1 MSLVICSNKVDPT
14 NRGGSIYKPYSFQN
28 GLGTPMKVP
37 ANSEVALQSIK
48 LEKDGLFTL
57 NNQSN
62 RYFQYFGTKLNVQG
76 DADKQP
82 RFPGLTW
89 IRMNNN
95 DTESF
100 GAFTSDS
107 LAERITDSMNRGLY
121 HPDIQG
127 LANCSVDRTDEEFKG
142 YNMTYDKAP
151 SASGTNTM
159 PNVDNAFI
167 PAHRNSSNFT
177 WVNGQKEFKI
187 NGSGGRAY
195 GIGSKFPPLS
205 LAQGRFDFTWTN
217 ASHGFSVGLS
227 RYADANASFF
237 YNGEVVDRS
246 VGLFDYQNNN
256 AAPTY
261 CRPLDQTKF
270 YDFVAKSVKNA
281 SDEYEIK
288 LYHAVCDDIDDATIY
303 MKEVVYYGAYS
314 GANFSDPFNIT
325 NDKNGATGLR
335 FQADGDKMI
344 VSLMKGTAEVSV
356 MCSPDL
362 ADAAKVNYFKPIA
375 MTCSYLYPKIELVNS
390 GNKVKLDK
398 WEGRNISGFY
408 YSGIDT
414 TKSSTLHI
422 SKRLTNM
429 DWWATLVF
437 IGTASRYCRQVDT
450 RVYNAM
456 NEPTQEHTFAGTSA
470 SGLVNYD
477 FVLITSQSD
486 IYTPTMFAN
495 AQKTLGF
502 DGRGVADTPDVQSG
516 TSVTYTSNVV
526 PKLVSTSSVFVR
538 VNNLTQLSTNAGT
551 GNQSKIIY
559 HCPRFDTAG
568 NEVGAL
574 FHEPGDRTYLKL
586 NNPNEMTIN
595 SFDIDLVNEDETFA
609 EGIIGKTIVSL
620 HIRKSQD

>member
-28 GLGTPMKVP
+28 GLSTPMKVP

-62 RYFQYFGTKLNVQG
+62 RFFQYFGTKLTTDVS
-76 DADKQP
+76 AEIEP

-95 DTESF
+95 DTDSF
-100 GAFTSDS
+100 GSFTTDS
-107 LAERITDSMNRGLY
+107 LASRITDSMNRGLY
-121 HPDIQG
+121 HPDVQG
-127 LANCSVDRTDEEFKG
+127 RADCTVDRTDGEFKG
-142 YNMTYDKAP
+142 YNMKYDKSP
-151 SASGTNTM
+151 SASGTNNI
-159 PNVDNAFI
+159 PDNANAFI
-167 PAHRNSSNFT
+167 PAHRNSGNFVWNNT
-177 WVNGQKEFKI
+177 SKEFSAS
-187 NGSGGRAY
+187 NQGTRAY
-195 GIGSKFPPLS
+195 GIGSGFTPLS

-237 YNGEVVDRS
+237 YDGEQVDRS
-246 VGLFDYQNNN
+246 VGLFDYENNN

-270 YDFVAKSVKNA
+270 YDYVAKSEKNA
-281 SDEYEIK
+281 SGEYEIK
-288 LYHAVCDDIDDATIY
+288 LYHAVCDDIDDDTIY
-303 MKEVVYYGAYS
+303 MQEVVYYGAYS

-344 VSLMKGTAEVSV
+344 VSLLKNTAEVKILT
-356 MCSPDL
+356 SPDL
-362 ADAAKVNYFKPIA
+362 ADAVKVNYFKPIA
-375 MTCSYLYPKIELVNS
+375 MTCSYLYPKMELLVD
-390 GNKVKLDK
+390 GHKIKVDK
-398 WEGRNISGFY
+398 WEGRTISGFY
-408 YSGIDT
+408 YSGVDT
-414 TKSSTLHI
+414 TKSSSLWI

-429 DWWATLVF
+429 DWWASLVW

-456 NEPTQEHTFAGTSA
+456 NEPTLQHTFAGTSA
-470 SGLVNYD
+470 SGLINYD

-516 TSVTYTSNVV
+516 TSVTYTSSVI

-568 NEVGAL
+568 NETGAL
-574 FHEPGDRTYLKL
+574 FWEPGDRTYLKL